1 MNPEPEDEQAPPE
14 IEIRGGDRP
23 DDYIPDC
30 DDSDCYPDLSDP
42 VYDE

>member
-23 DDYIPDC
+23 EDY
-30 DDSDCYPDLSDP
+30 LENLP
-42 VYDE
+42 VAHEDHELEDGAESQ